1 MVKTSAYP
9 KGVRGA
15 FVAALV
21 CDGEPPGAQCEAV
34 FESGLGGV
42 DVLLLYADTY
52 ESPSRGTLT
61 DAQWAG
67 LFAFVESGGGL
78 FALHTASACW
88 DHQADAPNA
97 TSSWSFRFHHEL
109 LNCEFG
115 GHSPYKDYISHVVD
129 PADAITRGLGDYVVT
144 DELYHPKV
152 YDAARSTIFLTAF
165 DQQASHEQS
174 NASVAVHGL
183 RHAHGDGRVLYFAQ
197 GHDMAEFETTE
208 FEGNHAFQT
217 IVKRSLLW
225 LGKRA

>member
-1 MVKTSAYP
+1 MQDITRWAVSLQQEMP
-9 KGVRGA
+9 KPAPLPLCTHISQHSSQVPIFHQA
-15 FVAALV
+15 
-21 CDGEPPGAQCEAV
+21 P
-34 FESGLGGV
+34 
-42 DVLLLYADTY
+42 T
-52 ESPSRGTLT
+52 
-61 DAQWAG
+61 
-67 LFAFVESGGGL
+67 

-152 YDAARSTIFLTAF
+152 YDAARSTVFLTAF

-174 NASVAVHGL
+174 NASIAV
-183 RHAHGDGRVLYFAQ
+183 RRIPVC
-197 GHDMAEFETTE
+197 
-208 FEGNHAFQT
+208 T
-217 IVKRSLLW
+217 IVPMR
-225 LGKRA
+225 